1 MQCNTNCLA
10 KPKGIKY
17 KSVHLCKLLNRQIN
31 SQQKLK
37 SCLSLQ
43 LGISCVT
50 PKSKSNTTEEIQHTV
65 QFNNIS
71 QCCVW
76 NQLLSESSEF
86 DIDSTNMSEVIA
98 KFNSLN
104 DYISISNMIKQNI
117 YGLKLKFDRLDNL
130 LSLTYS
136 YENSLHNMT
145 NRLLLQKG
153 TINLQ

>member
-17 KSVHLCKLLNRQIN
+17 QSVHQCKLLNRQIN
-31 SQQKLK
+31 SQPKLK

-50 PKSKSNTTEEIQHTV
+50 PKSKSNSTEEIQHAV
-65 QFNNIS
+65 KYNNMS

-86 DIDSTNMSEVIA
+86 DMDSTNMSEVIA

-104 DYISISNMIKQNI
+104 DYIQISNMIKQNI
-117 YGLKLKFDRLDNL
+117 YVLKHKFDRIDNL
-130 LSLTYS
+130 LSLTQS
-136 YENSLHNMT
+136 YENSLHNLS
-145 NRLLLQKG
+145 NRLKQIDKG
-153 TINLQ
+153 TIE